1 MAWTPPKTNWVDGEY
16 FNLDPDY
23 NRIKGNIEYLIA
35 LSKEIYSEYDTP
47 ELESADITGYPTVG
61 FFNKVVS
68 ATNAL
73 LSNCFSPNGA
83 EQTRLYSS
91 NGVGWNAKELNTIEN
106 NHLLMYQ
113 VLHSQKSSIRK
124 LQITLGGVRFGN

>member
-35 LSKEIYSEYDTP
+35 LSYEIYSEYDTP
-47 ELESADITGYPTVG
+47 ELRSADITGYPTVD
-61 FFNKVVS
+61 FFNNIVS
-68 ATNAL
+68 ATNSL
-73 LSNCFSPNGA
+73 LSNCFSPDGA
-83 EQTRLYSS
+83 EPTRLYSS
-91 NGVGWNAKELNTIEN
+91 NGVGWNADELNTIEN

-113 VLHSQKSSIRK
+113 VLHAQKSSIRK

>member
-23 NRIKGNIEYLIA
+23 NRIKGNIEYLID
-35 LSKEIYSEYDTP
+35 LSYEIYSEYDVP
-47 ELESADITGYPTVG
+47 ELESADTTGYPTVD
-61 FFNKVVS
+61 FFNNVVS

-83 EQTRLYSS
+83 EQTRLYLT
-91 NGVGWNAKELNTIEN
+91 NGVGWNANELNTIEN

-113 VLHSQKSSIRK
+113 VLHAQKSSIRR